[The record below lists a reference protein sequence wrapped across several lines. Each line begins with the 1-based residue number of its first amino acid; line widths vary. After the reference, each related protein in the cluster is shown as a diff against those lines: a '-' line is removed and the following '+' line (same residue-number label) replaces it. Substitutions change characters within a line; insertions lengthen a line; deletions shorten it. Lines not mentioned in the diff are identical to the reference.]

1 MMNTRRG
8 IVFET
13 TSSYSIFFTE
23 DGVFEKGI
31 PLSASVEIGEEA
43 FYKPLLNKRSYKA
56 TFNSSWT
63 APVLSMVATLVL
75 LFSILLPSQTPVSAY
90 VQIDINPSVELG
102 LDQEGTVYSFKGL
115 NDDGEAL
122 KRDIAFWK
130 GKPLTW
136 VLHQIVDRTETTI
149 KTQEEIEITTIY
161 ENKENHAKL
170 EKVIVSA
177 VSNSNSKSMMQK
189 YSVNVNEASLE
200 DRQAANNEGISVQK
214 YKAQFKDNKVEKQQ
228 QKIKKKDEK
237 QQEIKKK
244 DENKKHEDNN
254 KLQKENKKESQ
265 IPAVDMKDHKNTHNK
280 SKQNPQHQKQESKQ
294 VKPNKKW
301 DKPAKSEGKTQSHQP
316 NQQNDSNREGKDNG
330 QSKTSGN
337 HPSEKKTNS
346 DHHDNPRQDKK
357 GKNKDHERKDNDQKR
372 KQDKKQSG
380 KEQSEQGKNRNHKNH

>member
-31 PLSASVEIGEEA
+31 PLSASVEIGDEA
-43 FYKPLLNKRSYKA
+43 FYKPLLNKRSYKT

-75 LFSILLPSQTPVSAY
+75 LFSILLPSQSPVSAY

-102 LDQEGTVYSFKGL
+102 LDQEGKVYSFKGL

-136 VLHQIVDRTETTI
+136 VLLQIVDRTETTI
-149 KTQEEIEITTIY
+149 ETQEEIEITTIY

-228 QKIKKKDEK
+228 QKKKKKDEK

-301 DKPAKSEGKTQSHQP
+301 DKPAKSEEKTQSHQNQT

-330 QSKTSGN
+330 QSKTSGK

-346 DHHDNPRQDKK
+346 DQQHDNTHQDKK
-357 GKNKDHERKDNDQKR
+357 GKNKDHERKDNNQKR
-372 KQDKKQSG
+372 K
-380 KEQSEQGKNRNHKNH
+380 KEKN

>member
-1 MMNTRRG
+1 
-8 IVFET
+8 
-13 TSSYSIFFTE
+13 
-23 DGVFEKGI
+23 
-31 PLSASVEIGEEA
+31 
-43 FYKPLLNKRSYKA
+43 
-56 TFNSSWT
+56 
-63 APVLSMVATLVL
+63 MVATLVL

-122 KRDIAFWK
+122 KRDIDFWK

-136 VLHQIVDRTETTI
+136 VLLQIVDRTETTI
-149 KTQEEIEITTIY
+149 ETQEEIEITTIY

-228 QKIKKKDEK
+228 
-237 QQEIKKK
+237 EIKKK
-244 DENKKHEDNN
+244 DENKKHDDNN

-294 VKPNKKW
+294 AKPNKKW
-301 DKPAKSEGKTQSHQP
+301 DKPAKSEEKTQSHQ
-316 NQQNDSNREGKDNG
+316 NQTNPQNDSNREGKDNG
-330 QSKTSGN
+330 QSKTKGN

-346 DHHDNPRQDKK
+346 DHQHDNHLQDKK
-357 GKNKDHERKDNDQKR
+357 GKNKDHERKDNNQKR
-372 KQDKKQSG
+372 KQEKSQSG
-380 KEQSEQGKNRNHKNH
+380 KEQSKQGKNNNHKNH